1 MPALL
6 SPTPSVHDVAPHGR
20 ISAAAHW
27 RRPSEESEDRDL
39 LLRSGAEDTV
49 AFEALFKRHRDGLQG
64 FLYRKLGSVEEAED
78 ALSLTFSNA
87 WRARGSFRGHSSGKS
102 WLYRIAT
109 HVALDMLR
117 RRCRRVTEEELTPAK
132 VERTGVGESPTPEP
146 LTALLDAEWEAQ
158 TERVVHQAIARLN
171 SEQRRLVRL
180 FYFDGRSHE
189 EIGGIVGLSAS
200 KVKGR
205 LHLIRERLR
214 RDTSVREL
222 LAQPA

>member
-1 MPALL
+1 MHALT
-6 SPTPSVHDVAPHGR
+6 TPSSAFRDTAHAPR
-20 ISAAAHW
+20 LSAGAAW
-27 RRPSEESEDRDL
+27 RNPMEEPDDRDL
-39 LLRSGAEDTV
+39 LLRSGAEDTA

-117 RRCRRVTEEELTPAK
+117 RRCRRVSEEELTQTK
-132 VERTGVGESPTPEP
+132 VESTGIGEDPTPEP
-146 LTALLDAEWEAQ
+146 LTALLDAEWETE
-158 TERVVHQAIARLN
+158 TERVVHEAIARLN
-171 SEQRRLVRL
+171 AEQRRLVRL

-214 RDTSVREL
+214 RDSSVREL
-222 LAQPA
+222 LSSPA

>member
-1 MPALL
+1 MHTLTP
-6 SPTPSVHDVAPHGR
+6 SPTSFRESPRPARLAAGVAWRPH
-20 ISAAAHW
+20 A
-27 RRPSEESEDRDL
+27 EEADDRDL
-39 LLRSGAEDTV
+39 LLRSGAEDTA

-87 WRARGSFRGHSSGKS
+87 WRARSSFRGHSSGKS

-132 VERTGVGESPTPEP
+132 VERLDAAEAPTPEP
-146 LTALLDAEWEAQ
+146 LTALLDAEWEIE

-171 SEQRRLVRL
+171 ADQRRLVRL

-214 RDTSVREL
+214 RDSSVREL
-222 LAQPA
+222 LASPV

>member
-1 MPALL
+1 MHAL
-6 SPTPSVHDVAPHGR
+6 TPSAAFRD
-20 ISAAAHW
+20 AAHASRFSTGAAW
-27 RRPSEESEDRDL
+27 RNSTEEPDDRDL
-39 LLRSGAEDTV
+39 LLRSGAEDTA

-87 WRARGSFRGHSSGKS
+87 WRARSSFRGHSSGKS

-109 HVALDMLR
+109 HVALDVLR

-132 VERTGVGESPTPEP
+132 VERTGVGEDTTPEP
-146 LTALLDAEWEAQ
+146 LTALLDAEWESE

-171 SEQRRLVRL
+171 ADQRRLVRL

-214 RDTSVREL
+214 RDSSVREL
-222 LAQPA
+222 LFSSV